1 MNSNQ
6 FILKG
11 TLQIYRIKY
20 DLTYHKTDLVQK
32 ILCDSY
38 MDNTTNIFKELD
50 TAVMFYVL
58 IRKRIQVKEMRNDS
72 TIRDFLHQNETSYQ
86 LNLVKNCEKKGIPKV
101 LRDEFVFDFQ
111 NFVNQANEFICTNR
125 NVSKV
130 DASVFDP
137 PGLLIRVTLLQT
149 KLLFKNIAK
158 PNQTGMMIL
167 QNY

>member
-1 MNSNQ
+1 M
-6 FILKG
+6 
-11 TLQIYRIKY
+11 
-20 DLTYHKTDLVQK
+20 
-32 ILCDSY
+32 
-38 MDNTTNIFKELD
+38 
-50 TAVMFYVL
+50 
-58 IRKRIQVKEMRNDS
+58 
-72 TIRDFLHQNETSYQ
+72 
-86 LNLVKNCEKKGIPKV
+86 

-130 DASVFDP
+130 DASVFDH